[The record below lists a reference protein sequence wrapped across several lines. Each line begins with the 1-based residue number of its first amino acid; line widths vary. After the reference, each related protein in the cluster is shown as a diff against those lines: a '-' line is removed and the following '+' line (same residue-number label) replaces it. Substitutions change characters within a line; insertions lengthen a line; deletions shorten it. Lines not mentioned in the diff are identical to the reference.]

1 MAGLMALAGL
11 QDTPQIAG
19 STTLFVSHSGM
30 HLHQH
35 LFIFLECRGGFQPF
49 RDHPP
54 LECKPM
60 MGGRYMEARGLKW
73 VAALVIW
80 AWAVA
85 AGRNGQR
92 RAGRHTGHTG
102 QHHGRIHLH
111 FLRSQGSGQ
120 SGRCRMLHEL
130 PQDRRPSAADR
141 PGRNHYVLLT
151 GEHEVSLMTPERY
164 EMMGLGIGDFNLY
177 RYVQNDPAN
186 AFDPTGEE
194 PITLASLGVAFLV
207 HTVGGAITVG
217 IGGAVTGGIVGAAK
231 AIHDGKDPCLGAW
244 KGMKHCAKV
253 GAVVGT
259 VTGPVIQSDPG

>member
-1 MAGLMALAGL
+1 MALAGL

-80 AWAVA
+80 AWLLQPVGTDNDGQDAIPGTPVNITGEFTCTFCDLKDPA
-85 AGRNGQR
+85 KAGDAECCTNCLR
-92 RAGRHTGHTG
+92 TGDPPLLT
-102 QHHGRIHLH
+102 
-111 FLRSQGSGQ
+111 
-120 SGRCRMLHEL
+120 
-130 PQDRRPSAADR
+130 D
-141 PGRNHYVLLT
+141 PGGNHYVLLT